1 MNTSGKPAR
10 KPTKK
15 SERKVPPARAN
26 RQPDPTPYAVGE
38 SVFAGLAEGRWEPG
52 TILKAP
58 SAERGAVVQLHD
70 GTFVRAP
77 MEALRRTAPVDPT
90 NPAHYR
96 SHASGVECIQI
107 TEHLGFCLG
116 NAVKYIWRSGER
128 AERTIEDLR
137 KAVWYL
143 EREIARLEKPIP
155 YKLAPKAVAK

>member
-1 MNTSGKPAR
+1 MEAEQTKKPA
-10 KPTKK
+10 KKATKK
-15 SERKVPPARAN
+15 VGKKVAPARVR
-26 RQPDPTPYAVGE
+26 RQP
-38 SVFAGLAEGRWEPG
+38 
-52 TILKAP
+52 
-58 SAERGAVVQLHD
+58 
-70 GTFVRAP
+70 
-77 MEALRRTAPVDPT
+77 DPT

-96 SHASGVECIQI
+96 SHPSGVECITV

-155 YKLAPKAVAK
+155 YKLAGRP